1 MGPFARYWKEERR
14 GQVRITLDV
23 QVLHIRHFLLGHT
36 AAHMACDQN
45 LRQGFVHTTTLSTQ
59 YCQLLFSFQRQRLR
73 PTSSDLDTLFSSPVR

>member
-14 GQVRITLDV
+14 GQVRITHDV
-23 QVLHIRHFLLGHT
+23 QVLHIHHFLLGHT

-59 YCQLLFSFQRQRLR
+59 HCPTIIQFSTTALA
-73 PTSSDLDTLFSSPVR
+73 TNVI